1 MIAISRTELTADL
14 RSEGVT
20 ASQGVPAAA
29 EIQEAQAQ
37 AAAKRIAIFAVHGIS
52 PIQRY
57 AFQDQVATAFQCYLN
72 AQESAVPKRTWDAI
86 VHWPKVANEGPG
98 ASDSVRP
105 SSLRIYRSD
114 DNPDAPTGK
123 VYDVYEGYWSPY
135 SKGKTNISSALRWLL
150 NATFLGTSST
160 ANIPCTPAKLR
171 SDLFYIVALLG
182 GALLACAVALG
193 LGWAAWILLSQMLPS
208 AANVTY
214 QQLLQDPFHT
224 LFRLPLVVYV
234 EFIIDLII
242 GYILAQIIVVYK
254 VSRERDART
263 NTLRSDSAQ
272 QGPFANK
279 TLRAHAFHRT
289 ILWILWLTFAAL
301 LAVAIGI
308 AMFPGNFQI
317 RSPFLVVSYIALLTL
332 AVIFLQFARAMA
344 DFAVEDLLGDVQI
357 YTTHDNNSTFYAIRQ
372 QIIAAVA
379 SSLRGV
385 LSAVVDPT
393 KSQPEPYYD
402 AIHIFGHSL
411 GSTISMDV
419 LIRLREMIQQGS
431 VARQQW
437 EKIRSFTTFG
447 AALEKTRFFFDVRQ
461 PTLNAAQD
469 QWENDVYGRFFTDD
483 PEELK
488 KPPADAGIYWSNH
501 WYFHD
506 IVANAIVSY
515 QSDVAVGT
523 TFRWSQNALATR
535 LICNDFELPHDRPR
549 FSWVHSDYLAD
560 PLFWANAGR
569 VLTS

>member
-14 RSEGVT
+14 RAQT
-20 ASQGVPAAA
+20 IPASQAIPASA
-29 EIQEAQAQ
+29 EVQKAQL
-37 AAAKRIAIFAVHGIS
+37 AAKRIAIFAVHGVS

-57 AFQDQVATAFQCYLN
+57 AFQDQVATAFQSYLD
-72 AQESAVPKRTWDAI
+72 AHEPAESNRTWDAV
-86 VHWPKVANEGPG
+86 VHWPRVAEEGPNG
-98 ASDSVRP
+98 SDSVRP
-105 SSLRIYRSD
+105 SALRIYRSD
-114 DNPDAPTGK
+114 DNPDVPTGR

-135 SKGKTNISSALRWLL
+135 SKGRTNILSALRWLL

-160 ANIPCTPAKLR
+160 ASIPCTPAKLR
-171 SDLFYIVALLG
+171 SDLFYIVVLLA
-182 GALLACAVALG
+182 GALLACAVALA
-193 LGWAAWILLSQMLPS
+193 LGWAAWILLSQMLPPTT
-208 AANVTY
+208 NVTY

-224 LFRLPLVVYV
+224 VFRLPLVVYV

-263 NTLRSDSAQ
+263 TILRADSAQ
-272 QGPFANK
+272 QGAFANK
-279 TLRAHAFHRT
+279 TLSAQAFHRT
-289 ILWILWLTFAAL
+289 ILWILWVTFVAL
-301 LAVAIGI
+301 LALATGVAT
-308 AMFPGNFQI
+308 FPGNFQI
-317 RSPFLVVSYIALLTL
+317 RSPFLVVAYLALLTL

-344 DFAVEDLLGDVQI
+344 DFAVENVLGDVQI

-379 SSLRGV
+379 SSLRSV

-393 KSQPEPYYD
+393 KNPPEPYYD

-411 GSTISMDV
+411 GSTVSMDV

-431 VARQQW
+431 VAKQQW

-447 AALEKTRFFFDVRQ
+447 TALEKTRFFFDVRQ

-549 FSWVHSDYLAD
+549 FTWVHSDYLAD